1 MRRAC
6 LIAAAA
12 TVLGGGLAG
21 PVHAA
26 GPAPRLAQAAGSRFP
41 DRAFALT
48 LPTPK
53 VLVPGQVEVR
63 ENGRRIAEVTVASAQ
78 GSAARRFGVVLAIDT
93 STSMRGRPL
102 RGAVQAARR
111 FVARRQPQQP
121 VALVTFAGTIRVAL
135 PFTTD
140 PVAID
145 RALSAI
151 AISGGGSKVLDAAAR
166 SVALIRASHAASG
179 SVVLLS
185 DGGDRGSTIPMD
197 AVVAAAKADNARI
210 FAIGLRGAKPDF
222 GALNLLAAGSGAE
235 FSSAASPHDL
245 ARVFGRLGSQLA
257 NQYLVQYRS
266 PAGPREGVQV
276 EVRVRGLPGAGRAAY
291 RTPATVVVPGLPFH
305 HSPGQALWLSP
316 ATVLVVA
323 MVLALLA
330 VATLRLLLRPAGRPL
345 RDRMSAYVQ
354 EAAPEGT
361 ADVPAPGPRRRRTS
375 AERLLEQLQW
385 WTRFKED
392 VDVGGLT
399 VAPER
404 LVAYGGIAT
413 VVLFGLLL
421 AAGGSPVMALPALL
435 VPVAVHRFVA
445 YRARKRREAFT
456 AQLPDNL
463 QMVASAMRAGHSFA
477 GALAAVVDDAPEP
490 SRDELRRVV
499 ADERLG
505 TPLDEALGL
514 VVARM
519 SSRDLEQ
526 VALVAALQRETGGNT
541 AEVLERV
548 IETVRERVALRR
560 NIQTLTAQG
569 RMSRWVLTAIPIVL
583 LAAITA
589 INPAYVSPLYHTSLG
604 HLMLGVATA
613 MVIAG
618 SMVIKNIVNIK
629 V

>member
-1 MRRAC
+1 MRRAW

-12 TVLGGGLAG
+12 TALGGALAG
-21 PVHAA
+21 PVQAA

-48 LPTPK
+48 LPKPK

-63 ENGRRIAEVTVASAQ
+63 ENGRRIADVTVASAQ
-78 GSAARRFGVVLAIDT
+78 GGAARRFGVVLAIDT

-166 SVALIRASHAASG
+166 SVTLIRGSHAASG

-185 DGGDRGSTIPMD
+185 DGGDRGSTTPMD

-222 GALNLLAAGSGAE
+222 GVLNLLAAGSGAE
-235 FSSAASPHDL
+235 FSSAASPQDL
-245 ARVFGRLGSQLA
+245 ARIFGRLGSQLA

-266 PAGPREGVQV
+266 PAGPRERVQV
-276 EVRVRGLPGAGRAAY
+276 EVRVRDLPGAGRAAY

-305 HSPGQALWLSP
+305 HSPGQTLWLSP
-316 ATVLVVA
+316 ATVLAVA

-345 RDRMSAYVQ
+345 RDRMSAYVR
-354 EAAPEGT
+354 EAAPEAGD
-361 ADVPAPGPRRRRTS
+361 APAPAPRSPRTG
-375 AERLLEQLQW
+375 AGRVLEQLQW
-385 WTRFKED
+385 WTRFKID

-399 VAPER
+399 ATPER
-404 LVAYGGIAT
+404 LMAYGVAAG

-421 AAGGSPVMALPALL
+421 AVTGRPALALPGLL
-435 VPVAVHRFVA
+435 APVGVYVAVAH
-445 YRARKRREAFT
+445 RARKRREAFT

-463 QMVASAMRAGHSFA
+463 QMIASAMRAGHSFA
-477 GALAAVVDDAPEP
+477 GALAAVVDDAPDP

-505 TPLDEALGL
+505 TPLDAALG
-514 VVARM
+514 VIVERM

-548 IETVRERVALRR
+548 IDTVRERVALQR

-604 HLMLGVATA
+604 HLLLCVATA

-618 SMVIKNIVNIK
+618 SVVIKNIVNIK